1 MIEHQVSENFSG
13 SFLKSLGVH
22 GAIVLLLFVG
32 NLFSPMMTSKNIFK
46 LNPDVKFLKSAVRV
60 DVVAMPTQT
69 LQDLKKVE
77 LATPEDAKEAQTV
90 KNEVKEQVPAP
101 DKAAEEAAALE
112 FKKLEKKKD
121 FLSMLKNISKTA
133 PPKAKNDK
141 SNLLMSKLKGLKG
154 KDVSGVVLLGNKIS
168 QGNSVTGSNGEADS
182 GAFASYVSALPHKI
196 KPFWKL
202 PSYLMGK
209 NLQCRVRV
217 FIATN
222 GELLN
227 AEIYESSGMS
237 DYDEKAIE
245 AIKAASPF
253 PVPDGAYK
261 NRLLNGEIALGFPL

>member
-1 MIEHQVSENFSG
+1 MIENQSAENFND
-13 SFLKSLGVH
+13 SFLKSLGIH
-22 GAIVLLLFVG
+22 GAIVALLFIG
-32 NLFSPMMTSKNIFK
+32 NMVSPMMTSKNIFK

-69 LQDLKKVE
+69 LQELKKVE
-77 LATPEDAKEAQTV
+77 LAPAEAS
-90 KNEVKEQVPAP
+90 NEVAKVEEKVIATPAP
-101 DKAAEEAAALE
+101 DKAAEETAALE
-112 FKKLEKKKD
+112 FKKMEKKKD
-121 FLSMLKNISKTA
+121 FLSMLKNISKAA
-133 PPKAKNDK
+133 PLKTKDSK

-168 QGNSVTGSNGEADS
+168 QGNSVTGGSGESDN

-209 NLQCRVRV
+209 NLQCRVRI
-217 FIATN
+217 FIAAN

-227 AEIYESSGMS
+227 AEIYESSGVS
-237 DYDEKAIE
+237 DYDEKALE

-253 PVPDGAYK
+253 PVPNGTFK